1 MISLTRAFP
10 VLAVTDLDIALAF
23 YTERLGFALDWREDR
38 IIAAVGNGV
47 VTLFLKSKEAG
58 GLGPVSVIVNVEDAD
73 AVYAAWTA
81 ADVEIT
87 DPIATRT
94 WGMREFTARDLDG
107 NELTVGHVDE
117 SIADYSAYTSGA
129 DGEPIEDR
137 SEG

>member
-10 VLAVTDLDIALAF
+10 VLAVADLDAALAF
-23 YTERLGFALDWREDR
+23 YTDRLGFAIDWRQDR

-47 VTLFLKSKEAG
+47 VTLFLRSKDTG
-58 GLGPVSVIVNVEDAD
+58 GLGPASVILNVEDAD
-73 AVYAAWTA
+73 AGYAAWTA

-107 NELTVGHVDE
+107 NELTVGQVDE
-117 SIADYSAYTSGA
+117 SLADYSAFTSGA
-129 DGEPIEDR
+129 DGAPLDDR
-137 SEG
+137 SDG

>member
-10 VLAVTDLDIALAF
+10 LLAVADLDIALAF

-47 VTLFLKSKEAG
+47 VTLFLKSKDAG
-58 GLGPVSVIVNVEDAD
+58 GLGPASVILNVEDAD
-73 AVYAAWTA
+73 AVYAAWAA

-107 NELTVGHVDE
+107 NELIIGHVDE
-117 SIADYSAYTSGA
+117 STAVYSAYTSGA
-129 DGEPIEDR
+129 DGKPIADQ
-137 SEG
+137 SDG